1 MFRKGLYIGGF
12 ANMPDAQAATTQAT
26 SLAEHI
32 PGM

>member
-1 MFRKGLYIGGF
+1 MFRKGRYLGGF
-12 ANMPDAQAATTQAT
+12 ANMPDAKEATTQAA